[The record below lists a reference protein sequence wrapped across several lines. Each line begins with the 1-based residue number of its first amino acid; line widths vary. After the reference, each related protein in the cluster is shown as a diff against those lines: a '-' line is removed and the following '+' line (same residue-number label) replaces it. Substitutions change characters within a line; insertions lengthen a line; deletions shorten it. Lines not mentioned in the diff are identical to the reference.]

1 MQKIIE
7 CVPNFSEGRD
17 RQKVDRITSP
27 FRDRQDVHL
36 LDVQTDADHNR
47 MVVTLIGSPEA
58 VKSAVLDAMEQAIS
72 LIDMRQHRGQHPRMG
87 AVDVVPLIPIRD
99 VAMEEAVA
107 LSRVLGREAAD
118 RFDLPVFLYE
128 RSATAD
134 HRTNLAAVRKGQ
146 FEQMAEKMKDPQWQ
160 PDFGPAR
167 VHPTAGVTAV
177 GARPALVAFNVNL
190 GTGDIAVADAIAKKV
205 RFVGGGLRHCKA
217 MGVSLDDR
225 GIVQVSM
232 NMTDYTRT
240 ALYQAVEMIRAEAR
254 RYGVPVVGSE
264 IVGLVPMQALIDCA
278 AYYLGLENFD
288 MKQVLETHLMQG
300 EI

>member
-217 MGVSLDDR
+217 MGVSLEDR